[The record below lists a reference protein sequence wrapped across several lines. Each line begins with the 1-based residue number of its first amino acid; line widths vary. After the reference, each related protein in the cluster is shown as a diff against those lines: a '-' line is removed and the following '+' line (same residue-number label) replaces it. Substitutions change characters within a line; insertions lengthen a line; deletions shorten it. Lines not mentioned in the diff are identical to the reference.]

1 MVATER
7 TVVPADSAAA
17 TVVIG
22 VGREGAKVGAGV
34 EYAVVEREA
43 ETVEAR
49 VEYAVVEREAETVEA
64 RVATMV
70 AAGTVEEME
79 GAIASSIQ
87 HPPLELHISDSQ
99 IPN

>member
-22 VGREGAKVGAGV
+22 VGSEGATTAGSARVGTKVGAGV
-34 EYAVVEREA
+34 EYAVVERET
-43 ETVEAR
+43 ETVES
-49 VEYAVVEREAETVEA
+49 

-70 AAGTVEEME
+70 TVVKVEEME
-79 GAIASSIQ
+79 GEIAPSI
-87 HPPLELHISDSQ
+87 
-99 IPN
+99 